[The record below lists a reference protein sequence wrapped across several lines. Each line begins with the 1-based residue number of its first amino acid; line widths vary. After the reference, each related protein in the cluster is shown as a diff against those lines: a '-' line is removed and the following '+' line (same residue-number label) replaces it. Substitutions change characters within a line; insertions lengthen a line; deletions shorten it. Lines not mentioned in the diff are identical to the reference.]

1 MESEYALIEDLADL
15 IESIQADSIV
25 SRTFYRSEQLKA
37 IVFGF
42 DAGQELSEHTSSQ
55 VAIIQIVQGNAT
67 VMLGEDRH
75 ELNAGSWVHMPP
87 HMKHS
92 IHAQTPLIM
101 LLLLLG
107 AG

>member
-1 MESEYALIEDLADL
+1 MEPDYVLIEDLAGL
-15 IESIQADSIV
+15 IESIQADSII
-25 SRTFYRSEQLKA
+25 SRTFFKSERLKG

-42 DAGQELSEHTSSQ
+42 DTGQELSEHTSSQ
-55 VAIIQIVQGNAT
+55 AAIIQIVQGEAT
-67 VMLGEDRH
+67 VMLGEHRH

-92 IHAQTPLIM
+92 IYAQTPLIM
-101 LLLLLG
+101 LLMMMS